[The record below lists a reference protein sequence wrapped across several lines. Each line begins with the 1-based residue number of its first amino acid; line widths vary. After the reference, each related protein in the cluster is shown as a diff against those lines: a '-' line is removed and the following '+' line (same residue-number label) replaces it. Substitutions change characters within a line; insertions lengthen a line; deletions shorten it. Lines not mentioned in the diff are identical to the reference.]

1 MLARDL
7 VPPIGEVKGG
17 FEDSQHT
24 VSGRAPLSYCSGLL
38 GSKGRPVSFLALA
51 FFLALGFFALLSAIF
66 FWLTRT
72 RGGRSRCY
80 AAIPR
85 CVQSSIGTTESA

>member
-66 FWLTRT
+66 FLAYADE
-72 RGGRSRCY
+72 GRAVAMLC
-80 AAIPR
+80 
-85 CVQSSIGTTESA
+85 CHSSMRSVVNRDN